1 LQHPEYESMTVDN
14 LKQLLNESPDI
25 RKELEDQRRKE
36 LTASFKTL
44 PFEDLVTKAAARV
57 HF

>member
-1 LQHPEYESMTVDN
+1 MTVDN